1 MTRHLSR
8 YRGASLGLAGL
19 FVAFLAAAN
28 AQNNPVPQ
36 VVGPPHPQA
45 VAPGGAS
52 FTLKVYGA
60 NFVPGSV
67 VNWNRHPRSTTY
79 VSGHEVDATILAS
92 DIAKNT
98 AGFITVTNPLPGGG
112 VSSASWTL
120 VEVHAPTATIA
131 PGSPNKYLNVNQGE
145 VTELLV
151 ADFNNDGIMDLADAD
166 AAGTIPIYLG
176 NTAGTFKATA
186 YATLAYWPAFSLSNV
201 AYGDFNGD
209 GNLDIVYDAYFGFNS
224 PIGLAIAL
232 GEGSGKFRHGWFED
246 QSNLYPF
253 NVIVGDFNG
262 DGKLDLITGDCCVT
276 YVYLGNG
283 DGTFNLSQT
292 YDFGGIIRLAGDF
305 NGDGKL
311 DMVIYEDAQPAALSV
326 ALGNGDGTFQALQQ
340 IATSSGGC
348 GFSTVMLVNDL
359 NGDGKLDIA
368 YCDDTNITIL
378 LGNGDGTFQQTA
390 SYAVDTTPGFSFTAG
405 DFNSD
410 GKMDLIVSDTGAKN
424 ALSILL
430 GNGDGTFQP
439 QTEVKIGP
447 KTSDGETGIAVG
459 DFNSDG
465 LLDFIFQEGG
475 GGFIEYLQAQ
485 P

>member
-1 MTRHLSR
+1 MKQHMSHSTPSILMLSII
-8 YRGASLGLAGL
+8 
-19 FVAFLAAAN
+19 AAAFSATLAT
-28 AQNNPVPQ
+28 AQNPVPQ

-67 VNWNRHPRSTTY
+67 VNWNRHPRATTY
-79 VSGHEVDATILAS
+79 VSGHEVHATILGS
-92 DIAKNT
+92 DIVKNT
-98 AGFITVTNPLPGGG
+98 AGYITVTNPLPGGG

-120 VEVHAPTATIA
+120 VEVHAPTATIK
-131 PGSPNKYLNVNQGE
+131 PGVDHANGGAAGE
-145 VTELLV
+145 VTQLLV
-151 ADFNNDGIMDLADAD
+151 ADFNNDGTMDLADAD
-166 AAGTIPIYLG
+166 TVGTIPVYLG

-186 YATLAYWPAFSLSNV
+186 YATLAYWPAFEVNNS

-209 GNLDIVYDAYFGFNS
+209 GNIDIAYQAYFGLNS
-224 PIGLAIAL
+224 PLGLAVAL
-232 GEGSGKFRHGWFED
+232 GEGNGKFRHGWYED
-246 QSNLYPF
+246 NGGLFPV

-283 DGTFNLSQT
+283 DGTFHLSQT
-292 YDFGGIIRLAGDF
+292 YEFGGIIRLAGDF

-311 DMVIYEDAQPAALSV
+311 DLVMYGGDQPAALSV
-326 ALGNGDGTFQALQQ
+326 ALGNGDGTFQVPQQ
-340 IATSSGGC
+340 IATPEVGC
-348 GFSTVMLVNDL
+348 SAGPSMLVNDL
-359 NGDGKLDIA
+359 NGDGKLDIV
-368 YCDDTNITIL
+368 YCDDTNLTIL

-390 SYAVDTTPGFSFTAG
+390 SYAVDTTNGFTFTAG

-410 GKMDLIVSDTGAKN
+410 GKTDLIVSDDSTN
-424 ALSILL
+424 VEFSILL

-439 QTEVKIGP
+439 QSAIKIGP
-447 KTSDGETGIAVG
+447 KYTNGESGIAVG

-465 LLDFIFQEGG
+465 LLDFIFEEGG
-475 GGFIEYLQAQ
+475 SGFIGYLQVQ